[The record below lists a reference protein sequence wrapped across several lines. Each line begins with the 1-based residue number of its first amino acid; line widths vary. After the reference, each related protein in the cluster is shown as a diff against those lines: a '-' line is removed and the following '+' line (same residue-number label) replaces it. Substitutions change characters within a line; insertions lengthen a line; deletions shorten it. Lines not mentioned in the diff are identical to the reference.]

1 MRWTDPQC
9 IPKPVM
15 RIVRMLWRAAV
26 LRIMVLIDLYIH
38 MDVDLHVLLGDQM
51 LLRLLLAAPV

>member
-1 MRWTDPQC
+1 
-9 IPKPVM
+9 
-15 RIVRMLWRAAV
+15 MLWGAAV